1 MEKQVIVVFQAKDIA
16 KVRLTTGEECLA
28 TVTGKFRQQALAP
41 KDYPIV
47 GDFVQGQVYDQDH
60 FLIDALLPRKS
71 FLQRKVAGNR
81 TDEQG
86 IAANID
92 TVFIATSANEEFNF
106 ARLERFVTIAWDSG
120 ANPVILL
127 TKADQV
133 TADEK
138 AELLQALNDAFGVKT
153 FATSIFE
160 PNELLMETYF
170 SDGQIS
176 AFIGSS
182 GVGKSSLLNQLMAQD
197 VQKTN
202 DIREDSRG
210 RHTTTSRQLFTL
222 PSGAMI
228 IDTPGM
234 REVGISTVRSAS
246 IDQSFEAII
255 QYAEGC
261 FFRDCQHETE
271 PKCAVKTAIAAGELS
286 EDAFARY
293 RKMEKELAYLKRK
306 EQIKELKK

>member
-1 MEKQVIVVFQAKDIA
+1 MEKQGIVVFQAKDIA

-127 TKADQV
+127 TKAD
-133 TADEK
+133 
-138 AELLQALNDAFGVKT
+138 
-153 FATSIFE
+153 
-160 PNELLMETYF
+160 
-170 SDGQIS
+170 
-176 AFIGSS
+176 
-182 GVGKSSLLNQLMAQD
+182 
-197 VQKTN
+197 
-202 DIREDSRG
+202 
-210 RHTTTSRQLFTL
+210 
-222 PSGAMI
+222 
-228 IDTPGM
+228 
-234 REVGISTVRSAS
+234 
-246 IDQSFEAII
+246 
-255 QYAEGC
+255 
-261 FFRDCQHETE
+261 
-271 PKCAVKTAIAAGELS
+271 
-286 EDAFARY
+286 
-293 RKMEKELAYLKRK
+293 
-306 EQIKELKK
+306 

>member
-1 MEKQVIVVFQAKDIA
+1 MEKQGIVVFQAKDIA

-28 TVTGKFRQQALAP
+28 TVSGKFRQQARAP
-41 KDYPIV
+41 KDDPIV

-92 TVFIATSANEEFNF
+92 TVFIATSANEEFNL

-133 TADEK
+133 TADKK

-222 PSGAMI
+222 SSGAMI

-246 IDQSFEAII
+246 IDQSFEAIS

-261 FFRDCQHETE
+261 FFRDCRHETE
-271 PKCAVKTAIAAGELS
+271 PKCAVKAAIAAGELS
-286 EDAFARY
+286 EEAFARY

>member
-1 MEKQVIVVFQAKDIA
+1 MEKQGIVVFQAKDIA

-234 REVGISTVRSAS
+234 REVGISTVRS
-246 IDQSFEAII
+246 
-255 QYAEGC
+255 
-261 FFRDCQHETE
+261 
-271 PKCAVKTAIAAGELS
+271 
-286 EDAFARY
+286 
-293 RKMEKELAYLKRK
+293 
-306 EQIKELKK
+306 

>member
-1 MEKQVIVVFQAKDIA
+1 M
-16 KVRLTTGEECLA
+16 
-28 TVTGKFRQQALAP
+28 
-41 KDYPIV
+41 
-47 GDFVQGQVYDQDH
+47 
-60 FLIDALLPRKS
+60 
-71 FLQRKVAGNR
+71 
-81 TDEQG
+81 
-86 IAANID
+86 
-92 TVFIATSANEEFNF
+92 
-106 ARLERFVTIAWDSG
+106 
-120 ANPVILL
+120 ILL

-246 IDQSFEAII
+246 IDQSFEAIS

-261 FFRDCQHETE
+261 FFRDCRHETE
-271 PKCAVKTAIAAGELS
+271 PKCAVKAAIAAGELS

>member
-1 MEKQVIVVFQAKDIA
+1 
-16 KVRLTTGEECLA
+16 
-28 TVTGKFRQQALAP
+28 
-41 KDYPIV
+41 
-47 GDFVQGQVYDQDH
+47 
-60 FLIDALLPRKS
+60 
-71 FLQRKVAGNR
+71 
-81 TDEQG
+81 
-86 IAANID
+86 
-92 TVFIATSANEEFNF
+92 
-106 ARLERFVTIAWDSG
+106 
-120 ANPVILL
+120 
-127 TKADQV
+127 QV

-246 IDQSFEAII
+246 IDQSFEAIS

-261 FFRDCQHETE
+261 FFRDCRHETE
-271 PKCAVKTAIAAGELS
+271 PKCAVKAAIAAGELS

>member
-1 MEKQVIVVFQAKDIA
+1 MEKQGIVVFQAKDIA

-28 TVTGKFRQQALAP
+28 TVSGKFRQQALAP

-47 GDFVQGQVYDQDH
+47 GDQDH

-92 TVFIATSANEEFNF
+92 TVFIATSANEEFNL

-133 TADEK
+133 TADKK

-222 PSGAMI
+222 SSGAMI

-246 IDQSFEAII
+246 IDQSFEAIS

-261 FFRDCQHETE
+261 FFRDCRHETE
-271 PKCAVKTAIAAGELS
+271 PKCAVKAAIAAGELS
-286 EDAFARY
+286 EEAFARY

>member
-1 MEKQVIVVFQAKDIA
+1 
-16 KVRLTTGEECLA
+16 
-28 TVTGKFRQQALAP
+28 
-41 KDYPIV
+41 
-47 GDFVQGQVYDQDH
+47 
-60 FLIDALLPRKS
+60 
-71 FLQRKVAGNR
+71 
-81 TDEQG
+81 
-86 IAANID
+86 
-92 TVFIATSANEEFNF
+92 
-106 ARLERFVTIAWDSG
+106 
-120 ANPVILL
+120 
-127 TKADQV
+127 
-133 TADEK
+133 
-138 AELLQALNDAFGVKT
+138 
-153 FATSIFE
+153 
-160 PNELLMETYF
+160 METYF

-182 GVGKSSLLNQLMAQD
+182 GVGKSSLLNQLMEPA

-210 RHTTTSRQLFTL
+210 RHTTTSLQLFTL

-246 IDQSFEAII
+246 IEQSFEAIS

-271 PKCAVKTAIAAGELS
+271 PKCAVKAAIAAGELS
-286 EDAFARY
+286 EAAFARY

-306 EQIKELKK
+306 EQIKEMKK